1 MLRLTKKA
9 DYSLIALRHFA
20 GRRREFPAEAVESL
34 SLSAKEVSDACA
46 IPLPVLSKLLQKLGK
61 TGFLVAEY
69 GTHGGYRLARSPKLI
84 SALEVIRAID
94 GPIVLANCF
103 TAGAQCGHSNHCT
116 VKRPLRRIHEGIMR
130 LLDSVS
136 IEDMLDDDLAVH
148 EPAGWRDSLTQTLVA
163 LGSTPRAAD
172 APRVIGAARK

>member
-9 DYSLIALRHFA
+9 DYSLIALKHFA
-20 GRRREFPAEAVESL
+20 SRQRGSEGDGTM
-34 SLSAKEVSDACA
+34 SAKELSDVCG
-46 IPLPVLSKLLQKLGK
+46 IPLPLLSKLLQKLGK

-69 GTHGGYRLARSPKLI
+69 GTHGGYRLARAPKQI

-103 TAGAQCGHSNHCT
+103 TAGAYCGHSDRCT
-116 VKRPLRRIHEGIMR
+116 VKKPLKRIHDRILR

-136 IEDMLDDDLAVH
+136 IDDMLEESADESPEEL
-148 EPAGWRDSLTQTLVA
+148 PPSLIALQAAPKSA
-163 LGSTPRAAD
+163 LGSPKTNR
-172 APRVIGAARK
+172 